1 MQSNLGYSN
10 GYKYAHD
17 YPQSIATMEFLPERM
32 RGTRYYEPT
41 DNGYEAKVSAWLKVI
56 DERLHGGDKKT
67 K

>member
-1 MQSNLGYSN
+1 MCSSDL
-10 GYKYAHD
+10 
-17 YPQSIATMEFLPERM
+17 